1 MNHLYNLGGTS
12 IYRTSIS
19 IKVISIITYAS
30 LFMCSYV
37 FPFLLLSSF
46 LSFLFL
52 LHFVFFCIYSS
63 DHSSRLKLGNL
74 DGTTPCFEDV
84 WNLRLSSRFVA
95 MNLLPTPYPLRT
107 TIYLHIEVRPFFLR
121 QCYMML
127 HVQLVICHSISNR
140 CGCFFVYP
148 FRDDWISLLDKA
160 MCKLH
165 QVAGYQRWSEKLTA
179 LLLTCHDQSL

>member
-1 MNHLYNLGGTS
+1 
-12 IYRTSIS
+12 
-19 IKVISIITYAS
+19 
-30 LFMCSYV
+30 MCSYV

-107 TIYLHIEVRPFFLR
+107 TIYLHIEVRPFFWGNVTW
-121 QCYMML
+121 CYMYNWL
-127 HVQLVICHSISNR
+127 YVT
-140 CGCFFVYP
+140 VYP
-148 FRDDWISLLDKA
+148 TVVVVFLFTHFVTIESHFWTKPCASCIKLQGIKDDLKNSPHFSWLATTSHCRMHLRS
-160 MCKLH
+160 
-165 QVAGYQRWSEKLTA
+165 YQSDFTTKDWDLTIEQYM
-179 LLLTCHDQSL
+179 L

>member
-1 MNHLYNLGGTS
+1 
-12 IYRTSIS
+12 
-19 IKVISIITYAS
+19 
-30 LFMCSYV
+30 MCSYV

-165 QVAGYQRWSEKLTA
+165 QVAGYQRYLKNSPHFSWLATTSHCRMHLRSYQSDFTTKDWDLTIEQYM
-179 LLLTCHDQSL
+179 L